1 MAQCEDAF
9 NTVKRLLDLSYL
21 WTGSINGI
29 KLQIWGTWLFYSILV
44 DMGDAVAVSL
54 LAVELSLPIEF
65 NFFRNDLSGYVLF
78 LFGSSKRISK
88 RPFFMYFA
96 APENKDLGIVKLQKR
111 KHNTKLIVAPFP
123 EKSKGSNTFF
133 YSSRNTNLP

>member
-1 MAQCEDAF
+1 MEKDGEREDAF
-9 NTVKRLLDLSYL
+9 KTVKRLLDLSYL
-21 WTGSINGI
+21 WTGSINGV

-88 RPFFMYFA
+88 RSFFMYFA
-96 APENKDLGIVKLQKR
+96 APENKDLGIVKLQCE
-111 KHNTKLIVAPFP
+111 NTILNLLLHLFQ
-123 EKSKGSNTFF
+123 KSKKVLIIFSLN
-133 YSSRNTNLP
+133 PP

>member
-1 MAQCEDAF
+1 MEKDGERKDAF
-9 NTVKRLLDLSYL
+9 KTVKRLLDLSYL
-21 WTGSINGI
+21 WTGSINGV

-78 LFGSSKRISK
+78 FIRLVK
-88 RPFFMYFA
+88 
-96 APENKDLGIVKLQKR
+96 KD
-111 KHNTKLIVAPFP
+111 
-123 EKSKGSNTFF
+123 
-133 YSSRNTNLP
+133 